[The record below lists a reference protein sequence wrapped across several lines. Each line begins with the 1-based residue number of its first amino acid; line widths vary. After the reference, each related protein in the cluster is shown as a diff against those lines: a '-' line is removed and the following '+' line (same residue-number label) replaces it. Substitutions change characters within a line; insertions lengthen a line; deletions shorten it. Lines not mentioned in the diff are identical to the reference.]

1 LLQEAGEAGEQAEIS
16 PETIFRSARD
26 GKPWAQT
33 VVKEIIEEISFA
45 VANVISLLD
54 PEIIILGGEVAAS
67 SADLLL
73 EPVKRRLEGEL
84 LFMPDI
90 VASPLGRNATVLG
103 AVMMILYGTSEHL
116 VVRSGL
122 WPAR

>member
-1 LLQEAGEAGEQAEIS
+1 L
-16 PETIFRSARD
+16 
-26 GKPWAQT
+26 
-33 VVKEIIEEISFA
+33 
-45 VANVISLLD
+45 ANVISLLD
-54 PEIIILGGEVAAS
+54 PQIIILGGEVAAS

-84 LFMPDI
+84 PFMPEI
-90 VASPLGRNATVLG
+90 VVSPLGRNATVLG
-103 AVMMILYGTSEHL
+103 AVMMILYGISEHL